1 MVSILSDGRLSVGR
15 GVPPTG
21 MTEAEATVKARI
33 EARSE
38 ARAHASLVRAGTE
51 ITKS

>member
-1 MVSILSDGRLSVGR
+1 MISILSDGRLSVGR

-21 MTEAEATVKARI
+21 MTEAEATVKARMKPG
-33 EARSE
+33 
-38 ARAHASLVRAGTE
+38 LVAADIE

>member
-33 EARSE
+33 EAR
-38 ARAHASLVRAGTE
+38 AHASLVRAGTE

>member
-1 MVSILSDGRLSVGR
+1 
-15 GVPPTG
+15 

>member
-21 MTEAEATVKARI
+21 MTEANATVKAI
-33 EARSE
+33 A
-38 ARAHASLVRAGTE
+38 AGSVVAAAIQ